1 MEKLKLLTIKKK
13 GKNMNKNLGHYTI
26 NRKKGSYN
34 CSITCED
41 LEITTRIEAINAL
54 DQVEKINATI
64 RNFEKELEQEKIMQ
78 MHAAGGK
85 LGQQKEIINN

>member
-1 MEKLKLLTIKKK
+1 
-13 GKNMNKNLGHYTI
+13 MNRNLSNYTI
-26 NRKKGSYN
+26 NREKESYN

-41 LEITTRIEAINAL
+41 LEITTKINAINAL
-54 DQVEKINATI
+54 DQVEQINATI

>member
-1 MEKLKLLTIKKK
+1 
-13 GKNMNKNLGHYTI
+13 MNKNLGNYAI
-26 NRKKGSYN
+26 NREKGSYN

-41 LEITTRIEAINAL
+41 LGVTTKIEAINAL
-54 DQVEKINATI
+54 DQLEQINATI